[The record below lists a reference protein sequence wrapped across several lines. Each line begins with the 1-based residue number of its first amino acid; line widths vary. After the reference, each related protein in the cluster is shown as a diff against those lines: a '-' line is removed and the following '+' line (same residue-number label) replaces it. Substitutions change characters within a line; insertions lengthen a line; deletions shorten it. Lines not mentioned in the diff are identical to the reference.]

1 MKLQVLNKIFGAL
14 VILINFIFFIPWT
27 WKIIDTKGGKEGWGL
42 LFLPLN
48 FSFHLF
54 IVTGVFGWL
63 STDKLNT
70 KFAKATIMTILFL
83 LGLLSIINISWLTT
97 AIIGLII
104 IVFFA
109 LIGLT
114 MHKKLNIE
122 QTLLFTNIIGV
133 LFMTTVKILLNIH

>member
-1 MKLQVLNKIFGAL
+1 MKIQVLNKIFGTL
-14 VILINFIFFIPWT
+14 VILTNLIFFIPWT
-27 WKIIDTKGGKEGWGL
+27 WEIIDSEGGEEGWGL

-63 STDKLNT
+63 SADRLNT
-70 KFAKATIMTILFL
+70 KFLKATIMTILFL

-97 AIIGLII
+97 AVIGLII

-133 LFMTTVKILLNIH
+133 LLMTTAKKLLNIY